1 MARWHND
8 LTDRLM
14 DAIMRVETREE
25 CYNLLEDLCTIKEII
40 DMGQRLEVAR
50 LLNEKKSYQEIS
62 EATGVSTATISR
74 VNKCLT
80 YGNGGYSSAIEKMD
94 QVLKS
99 QTYFFGLAF
108 YINE

>member
-1 MARWHND
+1 MARWHSE

-94 QVLKS
+94 
-99 QTYFFGLAF
+99 
-108 YINE
+108 

>member
-1 MARWHND
+1 MANWHND

-14 DAIMRVETREE
+14 DAIMKVETREE

-50 LLNEKKSYQEIS
+50 LLNEGKSYQEIFGI
-62 EATGVSTATISR
+62 TGVSTATISR

-80 YGNGGYSSAIEKMD
+80 YGNGGYKSAISKMD
-94 QVLKS
+94 
-99 QTYFFGLAF
+99 
-108 YINE
+108 

>member
-1 MARWHND
+1 MANWHND

-14 DAIMRVETREE
+14 DSIMRVESREE

-50 LLNEKKSYQEIS
+50 LLNAKKSYQEIF
-62 EATGVSTATISR
+62 EQTGVSTATISR

-80 YGNGGYSSAIEKMD
+80 YGNGGYKTAISKMD
-94 QVLKS
+94 
-99 QTYFFGLAF
+99 
-108 YINE
+108 